1 MKDVL
6 WGCLLKFDVPHQGNA
21 IWLMRSIFV
30 VVVGSHQQ
38 LRILEEV
45 VEEAEEEEEVV
56 KTAYHILF

>member
-21 IWLMRSIFV
+21 IGLMRSIFV

-38 LRILEEV
+38 LGILRE
-45 VEEAEEEEEVV
+45 EEAEEEEEVV
-56 KTAYHILF
+56 KTPYHIPI